1 MPSYQPVTAVLRGF
15 DVLAAVSTLK
25 RAAVGDIHKLT
36 GLNRP
41 TVVRML
47 ETLEHAGFVFR
58 HADAPLYSVTGKT
71 LELSEGYDPGGQLG
85 AASQPWLMALQRRI
99 GWPSDVGVRD
109 GDAMMV
115 AATSRGEGRL
125 FFNRRPGYRAPML
138 ATSLGRAWLA
148 FADARER
155 ERCLALL
162 RDAPETWNEPA
173 RNVSQCTR
181 LLAKVRRQG
190 YATIHPD
197 YAEREYRGAV
207 STLGV
212 PILVDGRVAGA
223 LNAMFLRDTLAPAE
237 AVEKLLGPLQE
248 TAAQI
253 AAALGG
259 GSLDRAGR

>member
-1 MPSYQPVTAVLRGF
+1 MPSYEPVTAVLRGF
-15 DVLAAVSTLK
+15 DVLRAVSRLK
-25 RAAVGDIHKLT
+25 RAAVGDIHKVT

-47 ETLEHAGFVFR
+47 ETLEYAGFIFR
-58 HADAPLYSVTGKT
+58 HPDAPLYSVTGKT
-71 LELSEGYDPGGQLG
+71 LELSEGYDPGGRL
-85 AASQPWLMALQRRI
+85 AAVSQPLLEALQRRI

-109 GDAMMV
+109 GDAMTV

-125 FFNRRPGYRAPML
+125 FYNRRPGYRAPLL

-148 FADARER
+148 FADVAER
-155 ERCLALL
+155 EQCLALL
-162 RDAPETWNEPA
+162 RDAPEVWNEPA
-173 RNVSQCTR
+173 CNAASCGR

-212 PILVDGRVAGA
+212 PILVEGRVVAA

-248 TAAQI
+248 TAALI
-253 AAALGG
+253 AAALGSTDG
-259 GSLDRAGR
+259 KHVG